1 MHMTGDERRGQGS
14 EGCMGRLDGE
24 MRSLMG
30 GNRYQNIQA
39 SSRRTLLCF
48 QRYIDIL
55 VFTDILSS

>member
-1 MHMTGDERRGQGS
+1 
-14 EGCMGRLDGE
+14 MGRLDGE